1 MSGVQ
6 MPKLKSYT
14 LYNPE
19 LIHVLRSPPSSI
31 HTRKKERITDSD
43 VLYMIRNDD
52 TRINEGVSYLARGT
66 NPMVDVSYNNM
77 GGASRTNS
85 MPNVQASNPY
95 KIKVFRPPLQ
105 RQEDLLP
112 LSRMRHPETMAITN
126 PGIRNGMAIHDLS
139 NQFDKAQVFSSVDK
153 TNNMYQ
159 SIRPTATYN
168 IAVPMEV
175 FTGGNINHNKQYY
188 NVTSAVNSDYNF
200 VDAWNNLDPNI
211 IKADVRA
218 DILKLSAG
226 TNVFANEDVER
237 SYNIDKDN
245 YIKDNI
251 ILKNISPN
259 FSIQIYNPETQKSVD
274 VNANLK
280 DKLNIAV
287 QSSMGNPISLV
298 REDGQNI
305 KLKDYV
311 YKIVNTN
318 VGVDKLV
325 LVVPSFDYELDR
337 NIPIYA
343 VSTNTSGYTS
353 NDRMESLDPITGE
366 KISTSVGTAISNNR
380 GRTEAIH
387 DTEHNIQLRGM
398 ATTGYQLD
406 NIGNVPSVTR
416 NKNTASLNND
426 KSTDIKRYA
435 TSQVGDRYEWY

>member
-31 HTRKKERITDSD
+31 HTRKKERISESD

-95 KIKVFRPPLQ
+95 KVKVFRPPLQ

-112 LSRMRHPETMAITN
+112 LSRMRHPETAAITN

-139 NQFDKAQVFSSVDK
+139 SQFDKNDVFSSVDK
-153 TNNMYQ
+153 TKNTYY
-159 SIRPTATYN
+159 SITPNATYN

-175 FTGGNINHNKQYY
+175 FTGGNINTDKRYY
-188 NVTSAVNSDYNF
+188 NVNSAVSDYSF

-211 IKADVRA
+211 IKADIRE
-218 DILKLSAG
+218 DMLKLSAG
-226 TNVFANEDVER
+226 TNVSFNSDLER
-237 SYNIDKDN
+237 SFNIYKDN
-245 YIKDNI
+245 YIKDNV
-251 ILKNISPN
+251 ILKNITPN
-259 FSIQIYNPETQKSVD
+259 FSIQVYNPTTQQSVD

-280 DKLNIAV
+280 EKINIAV

-305 KLKDYV
+305 KVKDYL
-311 YKIVNTN
+311 YKVVKTN
-318 VGVDKLV
+318 VGMDKLV
-325 LVVPSFDYELDR
+325 LVVPSFEYELDR
-337 NIPIYA
+337 NIPLYA
-343 VSTNTSGYTS
+343 VSTNTSGFTS
-353 NDRMESLDPITGE
+353 NDRIETLDPITGE
-366 KISTSVGTAISNNR
+366 KISTSVTSAISNNK

-387 DTEHNIQLRGM
+387 DTDHNIQLRGM
-398 ATTGYQLD
+398 ATTGYQIG

-416 NKNTASLNND
+416 NKNTASLNNG
-426 KSTDIKRYA
+426 KSTDIQKYA

>member
-19 LIHVLRSPPSSI
+19 LIHVLRAPPSSI

-43 VLYMIRNDD
+43 VLYMVRNDD
-52 TRINEGVSYLARGT
+52 TRINEGVSYLPRGI

-95 KIKVFRPPLQ
+95 KVKVFRPPLQ

-112 LSRMRHPETMAITN
+112 LSRMRHPETIGITN
-126 PGIRNGMAIHDLS
+126 PGIRDGMSIHDLS
-139 NQFDKAQVFSSVDK
+139 SQFDKTDVFSTVDK
-153 TNNMYQ
+153 TKQTYQ
-159 SIRPTATYN
+159 SVRPTATYN

-175 FTGGNINHNKQYY
+175 FTGGNINNNKQYY
-188 NVTSAVNSDYNF
+188 SMSSAVSDYNF
-200 VDAWNNLDPNI
+200 VDAWNNLDHNI
-211 IKADVRA
+211 LKSDVR
-218 DILKLSAG
+218 DQILKLSAG
-226 TNVFANEDVER
+226 TNISANEDIER

-251 ILKNISPN
+251 ILKNITPN
-259 FSIQIYNPETQKSVD
+259 FSIQIYNPDTNKAVD

-305 KLKDYV
+305 KLKDYL
-311 YKIVNTN
+311 YKIVKTN
-318 VGVDKLV
+318 VGMDKLV
-325 LVVPSFDYELDR
+325 LVVPSFEYELDR
-337 NIPIYA
+337 NIPLYA
-343 VSTNTSGYTS
+343 VSTNTSGYTT
-353 NDRMESLDPITGE
+353 NDRMETLDPITGE
-366 KISTSVGTAISNNR
+366 KVMTSANSALSSKY

-387 DTEHNIQLRGM
+387 DNEHNIQLKGM
-398 ATTGYQLD
+398 GNTGYQID
-406 NIGNVPSVTR
+406 NIGSVPFITR
-416 NKNTASLNND
+416 EKNTSKLNNSKAND
-426 KSTDIKRYA
+426 IQKYAKSQI
-435 TSQVGDRYEWY
+435 GDRYEWY